1 MSTGTSADLN
11 REIDSLAE
19 QATGQLRSIDRG
31 IAARRLL
38 GRSLLWLAVIPS
50 MLVLL
55 QAIRWLAGMPAG
67 TWFSW
72 PVAIVGTL
80 GIPAVWLA
88 WQIVRS
94 VADVNRLQ
102 ALGAIDASMNSKERV
117 VTADQ
122 FLQTREQNGFVQ
134 AAIEDAQSWVERGRL
149 ARLESTTTGGVDL
162 KLNWAAIPLA
172 MCFLALAFYLSG
184 FARATTAA
192 DEKQTEAPSGD
203 TPVQLAAVPNEN
215 QPDEEVA
222 EPEPR
227 NEDKR
232 SGGRRDANRS
242 GAAATETPEGE
253 EESAGKLTDGET
265 QESQQATNPSAAQG
279 APSSQ
284 GQPSKSETQNEKKPN
299 RQKPRKNDRERAE
312 KENEEKEE
320 PSGATAGQGA
330 SRGSNNSAAASD
342 WASRNQVSTP
352 DDDQSDED
360 EDVDD
365 DDEEQKSR
373 GGVQPNMR
381 DRRTP
386 VNRDLNVG
394 FGMARPNPD
403 ANGRGGPGA
412 QKKSRGVASLVLG
425 VPIPDRIT
433 GQPNKGRTRITQQRI
448 TPEAEDTDQ
457 VQAQN
462 RGTRTGSSGPV
473 ARPEMAPWLQDVIRK
488 YFLQRRQAAAR
499 GDSEVAEPAETT
511 DNREGNQSKS

>member
-1 MSTGTSADLN
+1 MSTGTSAELN
-11 REIDSLAE
+11 RAIDSLAE

-31 IAARRLL
+31 TAARRLI
-38 GRSLLWLAVIPS
+38 GRALLWLAAVPAL
-50 MLVLL
+50 LVLL
-55 QAIRWLAGMPAG
+55 QAIRWLAGLPAG
-67 TWFSW
+67 SWFSW
-72 PVAIVGTL
+72 PVAIVATL
-80 GIPAVWLA
+80 AVPVGWLL

-94 VADVNRLQ
+94 ATDVDRLQ
-102 ALGAIDASMNSKERV
+102 ALGAVDASMNSKERV

-122 FLQTREQNGFVQ
+122 FLHSEDANGFVQ
-134 AAIEDAQSWVERGRL
+134 AAIEDAQSWVDQGKRAQLE
-149 ARLESTTTGGVDL
+149 ARSSQEIDL
-162 KLNWAAIPLA
+162 KLSWVAIPLSI
-172 MCFLALAFYLSG
+172 CLVGLAFYLSG
-184 FARATTAA
+184 FARDVVVA
-192 DEKQTEAPSGD
+192 EQQPGGVPSGD
-203 TPVQLAAVPNEN
+203 NPVQLAAVPNEK
-215 QPDEEVA
+215 QPEEEVA
-222 EPEPR
+222 EPEQR
-227 NEDKR
+227 NEEKR

-299 RQKPRKNDRERAE
+299 RQKPRKNDRDRPE

-342 WASRNQVSTP
+342 WSSRNQVSTP
-352 DDDQSDED
+352 DDDQADED
-360 EDVDD
+360 DDVDD

-499 GDSEVAEPAETT
+499 KASEVAEPAETT
-511 DNREGNQSKS
+511 DTREGNQSKS